1 MIIRVHSCCVW
12 VTSQRVDE
20 KGCNALKG
28 CPRTSDVPFS
38 PSLTSG
44 QDVVMI
50 MALILLLFFFF
61 FFLLLLLLWL
71 MITTTMKLS
80 HITQYVSKEAQWDNI
95 RKLIPSPQLIPDTFV
110 LIWKMICCYYYG
122 WSVPMLRKILFSKEG
137 GLIINSWETIDRS
150 TPLPLKKCYTCQI
163 GHQTTLLNPTGALS
177 PHKSHNSTQRTI
189 LTSSVSQFNFTILF
203 ICIPAL
209 GLGS

>member
-1 MIIRVHSCCVW
+1 MIIREDTVAVFELHHKELVRRDAMHWKGDRVPQMSPFPFPDQWARCGHDHGLNICV
-12 VTSQRVDE
+12 
-20 KGCNALKG
+20 
-28 CPRTSDVPFS
+28 
-38 PSLTSG
+38 
-44 QDVVMI
+44 VVV
-50 MALILLLFFFF
+50 
-61 FFLLLLLLWL
+61 LLLLSIGVVVVVDDNDNYEIISYNTICVQRSTMGQYQKANTFPPTNTWHIRLNLENDLL
-71 MITTTMKLS
+71 
-80 HITQYVSKEAQWDNI
+80 
-95 RKLIPSPQLIPDTFV
+95 V
-110 LIWKMICCYYYG
+110 LL

-163 GHQTTLLNPTGALS
+163 GHQTTLSNPTGALS

>member
-1 MIIRVHSCCVW
+1 MQCIERVPAYLRCS
-12 VTSQRVDE
+12 
-20 KGCNALKG
+20 LF
-28 CPRTSDVPFS
+28 PF
-38 PSLTSG
+38 PDQWARCGHDHGLNI
-44 QDVVMI
+44 VAV
-50 MALILLLFFFF
+50 
-61 FFLLLLLLWL
+61 LLLLLS
-71 MITTTMKLS
+71 IVVVVVVDDNNDYEIISYNTICVQRSTMGQYQKANTFPPTNTW
-80 HITQYVSKEAQWDNI
+80 HIRLNLEND
-95 RKLIPSPQLIPDTFV
+95 LLV
-110 LIWKMICCYYYG
+110 LL

-137 GLIINSWETIDRS
+137 GFIINSWETIDRS

-163 GHQTTLLNPTGALS
+163 GHQTTLSNPTGAHS

>member
-1 MIIRVHSCCVW
+1 M
-12 VTSQRVDE
+12 
-20 KGCNALKG
+20 
-28 CPRTSDVPFS
+28 
-38 PSLTSG
+38 
-44 QDVVMI
+44 
-50 MALILLLFFFF
+50 
-61 FFLLLLLLWL
+61 

-137 GLIINSWETIDRS
+137 GLIINSWETIDRV

-177 PHKSHNSTQRTI
+177 PHKSHNLTQRTI
-189 LTSSVSQFNFTILF
+189 LTYSVSQFNSITLIIL
-203 ICIPAL
+203 ILIALHAAGTERNYMLYNTVYLHSCI
-209 GLGS
+209 GTWE

>member
-1 MIIRVHSCCVW
+1 MRRDAMHWKGARRVP
-12 VTSQRVDE
+12 QMF
-20 KGCNALKG
+20 
-28 CPRTSDVPFS
+28 PF
-38 PSLTSG
+38 PFPDQWARCGHDHGLNI
-44 QDVVMI
+44 VAV
-50 MALILLLFFFF
+50 
-61 FFLLLLLLWL
+61 LLLLLS
-71 MITTTMKLS
+71 IVVVVVVDDNNDYEIISYNTICVQRSTMGQYQKANTFPPTNTW
-80 HITQYVSKEAQWDNI
+80 HIRLNLEND
-95 RKLIPSPQLIPDTFV
+95 LLV
-110 LIWKMICCYYYG
+110 LL

-163 GHQTTLLNPTGALS
+163 GHQTTLSNPTGALS

>member
-1 MIIRVHSCCVW
+1 
-12 VTSQRVDE
+12 
-20 KGCNALKG
+20 
-28 CPRTSDVPFS
+28 
-38 PSLTSG
+38 
-44 QDVVMI
+44 
-50 MALILLLFFFF
+50 
-61 FFLLLLLLWL
+61 
-71 MITTTMKLS
+71 MKLS

-177 PHKSHNSTQRTI
+177 PHKSHNLTQRTI
-189 LTSSVSQFNFTILF
+189 LTYSVSQFNSITLIILILIALHAAGTERNYMLNTILC

-209 GLGS
+209 GLGSKSTLFMNMKSY